1 MANQE
6 TARYA
11 DMFAA
16 LGSEPRLEIMRLLF
30 AAYPEGMTVGEIQE
44 KLKIPNSTLSHHLEK
59 LRNEE
64 LVKSRK
70 DKQFLWYSANA
81 ETMEDLLTFLT
92 TDRRRGEGDREA
104 APMATP
110 RLRRT
115 EHRVSNEHTLEGAN
129 KTPIQEGFMFEK
141 FFESI
146 FQKLLGSF
154 SDRFHLKGFERF
166 TQKAINAINLAQGE
180 SRRLGHNFVG
190 TEQILLGL
198 LGEGSGI
205 GWQFLNSVGVNLENA
220 QIEVEKIIGRGK
232 GDTAIDIPFTPR
244 AKQVL
249 ELAVEDARCLNVN
262 YVGTEHL
269 LLGILHEGGGVAI
282 RVLQNLGVDL
292 ISLEQRLQR
301 ALT

>member
-64 LVKSRK
+64 LVNSRK
-70 DKQFLWYSANA
+70 EKQFLWYSANA
-81 ETMEDLLTFLT
+81 ETMEDLLAFLT
-92 TDRRRGEGDREA
+92 TGRSRRDRVIE
-104 APMATP
+104 PVNNTS
-110 RLRRT
+110 T
-115 EHRVSNEHTLEGAN
+115 
-129 KTPIQEGFMFEK
+129 QEGFMLET

-146 FQKLLGSF
+146 FDRLFGF
-154 SDRFHLKGFERF
+154 MFRRFHPKHPERF
-166 TQKAINAINLAQGE
+166 TEKAMTAILFAQGE

-198 LGEGSGI
+198 LGEGSGL
-205 GWQFLNSVGVNLENA
+205 GSQFLSSVGVNLENA

-232 GDTAIDIPFTPR
+232 GNTPLDIPFTPR
-244 AKQVL
+244 AKRVI
-249 ELAVEDARCLNVN
+249 ELSVEQSRQLGVN

-269 LLGILHEGGGVAI
+269 LLGILREGAGGAGGGVAI

-292 ISLEQRLQR
+292 VSLEQRLR
-301 ALT
+301 KALT

>member
-1 MANQE
+1 MNNKE

-16 LGSEPRLEIMRLLF
+16 LGAESRLEIMRLLF

-64 LVKSRK
+64 LVNSRK

-81 ETMEDLLTFLT
+81 ETMEDLLAFLT
-92 TDRRRGEGDREA
+92 TGRSRRESSPE
-104 APMATP
+104 
-110 RLRRT
+110 
-115 EHRVSNEHTLEGAN
+115 
-129 KTPIQEGFMFEK
+129 PIHNTSPKEGFMFERFFASILEQLFGFASEK
-141 FFESI
+141 F
-146 FQKLLGSF
+146 QL
-154 SDRFHLKGFERF
+154 RGFEKF
-166 TQKAINAINLAQGE
+166 TQKAITAILLAQRE

-198 LGEGSGI
+198 LGEGSGLESH
-205 GWQFLNSVGVNLENA
+205 FLTTMGVNLENA

-232 GDTAIDIPFTPR
+232 ANTPIFFPFTPR

-249 ELAVEDARCLNVN
+249 ELSLEESRQLGVD
-262 YVGTEHL
+262 YVDTEHL
-269 LLGILHEGGGVAI
+269 LLGILDEGAGSAGRGVAI

-292 ISLEQRLQR
+292 VSLEQRLR
-301 ALT
+301 AALT

>member
-1 MANQE
+1 M
-6 TARYA
+6 
-11 DMFAA
+11 
-16 LGSEPRLEIMRLLF
+16 
-30 AAYPEGMTVGEIQE
+30 
-44 KLKIPNSTLSHHLEK
+44 
-59 LRNEE
+59 
-64 LVKSRK
+64 KSRK

-81 ETMEDLLTFLT
+81 ETMEDLLAFLT
-92 TDRRRGEGDREA
+92 TGRNRREGDN
-104 APMATP
+104 
-110 RLRRT
+110 
-115 EHRVSNEHTLEGAN
+115 RVSNEHTLERAN
-129 KTPIQEGFMFEK
+129 NTSTQERFMFEN

-146 FQKLLGSF
+146 FQKLFASF

-166 TQKAINAINLAQGE
+166 TQKAINAINIAQAE

-244 AKQVL
+244 AKRVL
-249 ELAVEDARCLNVN
+249 ELAVEDARYLSVN
-262 YVGTEHL
+262 DVGTEHL

-292 ISLEQRLQR
+292 ASLEQRLRR